1 MKRFSALVRCLPL
14 CLASCLALVACGRA
28 IPDAPP
34 PLTPLSPV
42 PAPLTC
48 SDFFPQGDWQYV
60 HALRFTPKSG
70 FFGADSASAVSIV
83 VLRGREL
90 RLALTTVEGLTLFEA
105 RSVQGEAPEVA
116 RALPPFD
123 RPAFADN
130 FVRDLRLL
138 LLPPLG
144 LVHQGQLA
152 GQFRV
157 CRYEGA
163 NNTVIDLMETNDGCW
178 RRHIYHRDP
187 AQNRTVRAW
196 SCEYTAESGLMPA
209 QLELQAPFYTLNL
222 RLISAQRPDGPEEA
236 GP

>member
-1 MKRFSALVRCLPL
+1 MKRL
-14 CLASCLALVACGRA
+14 LALVLRLSLPLALAACGRA

-34 PLTPLSPV
+34 PLTPLAPV

-70 FFGADSASAVSIV
+70 FFGGESASALAVAIQ
-83 VLRGREL
+83 RGREL

-105 RSVQGEAPEVA
+105 RSTQDEAPEVA

-123 RPAFADN
+123 RPGFADT
-130 FVRDLRLL
+130 FVRDMRAL

-144 LVHQGQLA
+144 PVRQGRLA

-157 CRYEGA
+157 CRHEGA
-163 NNTVIDLMETNDGCW
+163 DDAVVDLMETNDGCW

-187 AQNRTVRAW
+187 ALSRTVRAW
-196 SCEYTAESGLMPA
+196 SCEYTVESGLMPA
-209 QLELQAPFYTLNL
+209 QLELRAPFYTLNL
-222 RLISAQRPDGPEEA
+222 RLITAQRLDAPDG
-236 GP
+236 GGH